1 MGHTENGKEQQIME
15 NNQNNNQNQQQ
26 TPNSQAQNQ
35 SNAAQ
40 NGATPAIDYDKI
52 QQMLNGTLA
61 AKEDT
66 ALKAYFKQ
74 QGLSQEELDQAITA
88 FKQQKAANQPDVTAL
103 KGELDTYKQQALKAE
118 IEKTALF
125 EVLGLGVDVK
135 TAPYVIKMAELS
147 NAVGQDGKIN
157 QETVKTAVAKVF
169 EDIPGLKPS
178 VTQTS
183 GFVQVGTGTTG
194 DGQSQADN
202 AALRAAFGL
211 K

>member
-1 MGHTENGKEQQIME
+1 ME
-15 NNQNNNQNQQQ
+15 NNQNNNQNQPQ
-26 TPNSQAQNQ
+26 TSNSQTQNQ
-35 SNAAQ
+35 SNTAQ
-40 NGATPAIDYDKI
+40 NSAAPAIDYDKI

-103 KGELDTYKQQALKAE
+103 KSELDTYKQQALKAE

-135 TAPYVIKMAELS
+135 TAPYVIKVADLS

-183 GFVQVGTGTTG
+183 GFIQVGTGTTG

>member
-1 MGHTENGKEQQIME
+1 ME
-15 NNQNNNQNQQQ
+15 NNQNNNQNQPQ
-26 TPNSQAQNQ
+26 TSNSQTQNQ

-40 NGATPAIDYDKI
+40 NSATPTIDYDKI

-66 ALKAYFKQ
+66 VLKAYFKQ
-74 QGLSQEELDQAITA
+74 QGLSQEELEQAVAT
-88 FKQQKAANQPDVTAL
+88 FKQQKAAKQPDVTAL

-135 TAPYVIKMAELS
+135 TAPYVIKMADLS
-147 NAVGQDGKIN
+147 SVLGQDGKIN
-157 QETVKTAVAKVF
+157 QETIKTAVSKVL

-178 VTQTS
+178 QAQVG

-194 DGQSQADN
+194 DNQTQADN

>member
-1 MGHTENGKEQQIME
+1 MNENQTVDVQEQ
-15 NNQNNNQNQQQ
+15 NNQNQASTQQ
-26 TPNSQAQNQ
+26 GSTAP
-35 SNAAQ
+35 
-40 NGATPAIDYDKI
+40 TIDYDKI

-74 QGLSQEELDQAITA
+74 QGLSQEELEQAVDT

-103 KGELDTYKQQALKAE
+103 KSELDTYKQQVLKTE
-118 IEKTALF
+118 MEKTALF

-135 TAPYVIKMAELS
+135 TAPYVIKMADLTG
-147 NAVGQDGKIN
+147 AIGQDGNIS
-157 QETVKTAVAKVF
+157 QEAVKKAVEKVL

-178 VTQTS
+178 ATQTS
-183 GFVQVGTGTTG
+183 GFVQVGTGVTG
-194 DGQSQADN
+194 DNQTSQASND
-202 AALRAAFGL
+202 ALRAAFGL

>member
-1 MGHTENGKEQQIME
+1 MNENQTVDVQEQ
-15 NNQNNNQNQQQ
+15 NNQNQAGTQQ
-26 TPNSQAQNQ
+26 GSTAP
-35 SNAAQ
+35 
-40 NGATPAIDYDKI
+40 TIDYDKI

-74 QGLSQEELDQAITA
+74 QGLSQEELEQAVAT

-103 KGELDTYKQQALKAE
+103 KSELDTYKQQALKAE

-125 EVLGLGVDVK
+125 EVLGLGVDAK
-135 TAPYVIKMAELS
+135 TAPYVIKMADLS
-147 NAVGQDGKIN
+147 SVLGQDGKIN
-157 QETVKTAVAKVF
+157 QETVKSAIQKVL
-169 EDIPGLKPS
+169 EDVPGLKPS

-183 GFVQVGTGTTG
+183 GFVQVGTGATG
-194 DGQSQADN
+194 DNQSQASND
-202 AALRAAFGL
+202 ALRAAFGL

>member
-1 MGHTENGKEQQIME
+1 ME
-15 NNQNNNQNQQQ
+15 NNQNNNQNQPQ
-26 TPNSQAQNQ
+26 TSNSQTQNQ
-35 SNAAQ
+35 SNTAQ
-40 NGATPAIDYDKI
+40 NSATPAIDYDKI

-61 AKEDT
+61 AKEDM

-74 QGLSQEELDQAITA
+74 QGLSQEELEQAVTT

-103 KGELDTYKQQALKAE
+103 KSELDTYKQQALKAE

-135 TAPYVIKMAELS
+135 TAPYVIKMADLS

>member
-1 MGHTENGKEQQIME
+1 ME
-15 NNQNNNQNQQQ
+15 NNQNNNQNQPQ
-26 TPNSQAQNQ
+26 TSNSQTQNQ
-35 SNAAQ
+35 SNSAQ
-40 NGATPAIDYDKI
+40 NSATPAIDYDKI

-74 QGLSQEELDQAITA
+74 QGLSQEELEQAVAA

-103 KGELDTYKQQALKAE
+103 KSEIDTYKQQTLKAE

-125 EVLGLGVDVK
+125 EVLGVDVK
-135 TAPYVIKMAELS
+135 TAPYVIKMADLS
-147 NAVGQDGKIN
+147 GALGQDGKIN
-157 QETVKTAVAKVF
+157 QETVKTAVSKVL

-178 VTQTS
+178 QSQTG
-183 GFVQVGTGTTG
+183 GFIQLGTGNTG
-194 DGQSQADN
+194 NNQTQADN
-202 AALRAAFGL
+202 AALRAAFGI

>member
-1 MGHTENGKEQQIME
+1 ME
-15 NNQNNNQNQQQ
+15 NNQNNNQNQPQ
-26 TPNSQAQNQ
+26 TSNSQTQNQ
-35 SNAAQ
+35 SNTAQ
-40 NGATPAIDYDKI
+40 NSATPAIDYDKI

-74 QGLSQEELDQAITA
+74 QGLSQEELEQAVTT

-103 KGELDTYKQQALKAE
+103 KSELDTYKQQALKAE

-135 TAPYVIKMAELS
+135 IAPYVIKMADLS

>member
-1 MGHTENGKEQQIME
+1 MD
-15 NNQNNNQNQQQ
+15 NNQNQVNNQNQQQ
-26 TPNSQAQNQ
+26 TSNSQAQNQ

-40 NGATPAIDYDKI
+40 NSATPAIDYDKI
-52 QQMLNGTLA
+52 QQMLSGTLA

-135 TAPYVIKMAELS
+135 TAPYVIKMADLS
-147 NAVGQDGKIN
+147 SVLGQDGKIN
-157 QETVKTAVAKVF
+157 QETVKAAISKVL

-178 VTQTS
+178 QAQAG
-183 GFVQVGTGTTG
+183 GFVQVGTGSTG

-202 AALRAAFGL
+202 VALRAAFGL

>member
-1 MGHTENGKEQQIME
+1 MNENQTVDVQEQ
-15 NNQNNNQNQQQ
+15 NNQNQAS
-26 TPNSQAQNQ
+26 TPQGST
-35 SNAAQ
+35 
-40 NGATPAIDYDKI
+40 ATTIDYDKI

-74 QGLSQEELDQAITA
+74 QGLSQEELEQAVAT
-88 FKQQKAANQPDVTAL
+88 FKQQKAANQPDLTAL
-103 KGELDTYKQQALKAE
+103 KSELDTYKQQALKAE

-135 TAPYVIKMAELS
+135 TAPYVIKMADLS
-147 NAVGQDGKIN
+147 SVLGQDGKIN
-157 QETVKTAVAKVF
+157 QETVKAAISKVL

-178 VTQTS
+178 QVQAG
-183 GFVQVGTGTTG
+183 GFVQVGTGATG
-194 DGQSQADN
+194 DNQTQADN

>member
-1 MGHTENGKEQQIME
+1 MNENQTVDVQEQ
-15 NNQNNNQNQQQ
+15 NNQNQASTQQ
-26 TPNSQAQNQ
+26 GSTAP
-35 SNAAQ
+35 
-40 NGATPAIDYDKI
+40 TIDYDKI

-74 QGLSQEELDQAITA
+74 QGLSQEELEQAVAT

-103 KGELDTYKQQALKAE
+103 KSELDTYKQQALKAE

-125 EVLGLGVDVK
+125 EVLGLGVDAK
-135 TAPYVIKMAELS
+135 TAPYVIKMADLS
-147 NAVGQDGKIN
+147 SVLGQDGKIN
-157 QETVKTAVAKVF
+157 QETVKSAIQKVL
-169 EDIPGLKPS
+169 EDVPGLKPS

-183 GFVQVGTGTTG
+183 GFVQVGTGATG
-194 DGQSQADN
+194 DNQSQASND
-202 AALRAAFGL
+202 ALRAAFGL

>member
-1 MGHTENGKEQQIME
+1 ME
-15 NNQNNNQNQQQ
+15 NNQNNNQNQPQ
-26 TPNSQAQNQ
+26 TSNSQTQNQ
-35 SNAAQ
+35 STTAQ
-40 NGATPAIDYDKI
+40 NSATPAIDYDKI

-66 ALKAYFKQ
+66 VLKAYFKQ
-74 QGLSQEELDQAITA
+74 QGLSQEELEQAVAT
-88 FKQQKAANQPDVTAL
+88 FKQQKAAKQPDVTAL

-135 TAPYVIKMAELS
+135 TAPYVIKMADLS
-147 NAVGQDGKIN
+147 SVLGQDGKIN
-157 QETVKTAVAKVF
+157 QETVKAAISKVL
-169 EDIPGLKPS
+169 EDVPGLKPS
-178 VTQTS
+178 QS
-183 GFVQVGTGTTG
+183 QAGGFVQVGTGNTG

>member
-1 MGHTENGKEQQIME
+1 MNENQTVDVQEQ
-15 NNQNNNQNQQQ
+15 NNQNQASTQQ
-26 TPNSQAQNQ
+26 GSTAP
-35 SNAAQ
+35 
-40 NGATPAIDYDKI
+40 TIDYDKI

-74 QGLSQEELDQAITA
+74 QGLSQEELEQAVAT

-103 KGELDTYKQQALKAE
+103 KSELDTYKQQALKAE

-125 EVLGLGVDVK
+125 EVLGLGVDAK
-135 TAPYVIKMAELS
+135 TAPYVIKMADLS
-147 NAVGQDGKIN
+147 SVLGQDGKIN
-157 QETVKTAVAKVF
+157 QETVKSAIQKVL
-169 EDIPGLKPS
+169 EDVPGLKPS

-183 GFVQVGTGTTG
+183 GFVQVGTGGTG
-194 DGQSQADN
+194 DNQSQASND
-202 AALRAAFGL
+202 ALRAAFGL